1 MTTLKGFFLG
11 LIISTLISCT
21 QESANAILPPQ
32 QIQSDSSDFSS
43 TAAQNTEFGILVAHS
58 TVSETQE
65 QMIRTG
71 IKLVRAQV
79 IFSKETSSKTVD
91 QYLKNGFQVMIN
103 YNWKETNV
111 TVPFP
116 TDAKFINDQA
126 EAFFKYYAPYKSQI
140 PAVVVENEWDN
151 MRYHSGD
158 IQDYLQEL
166 EIITNIG
173 HKYGFKIAGAGIT
186 SKGINLWMSSRTTG
200 DAALIWKKMAG
211 ATSDSGYSAYV
222 NRVNAYITGVKRI
235 NVDFMN
241 VHWYNEKECSNNFG
255 KASGAYAD
263 ACGKTAVICNEFGIR
278 TNSAALFSQT
288 VNEIRNNAAFAVA
301 YSGVNDPGKAV
312 TLTDEMLASL
322 ND

>member
-1 MTTLKGFFLG
+1 MTTLKGCFLG
-11 LIISTLISCT
+11 LIIATLISCT
-21 QESANAILPPQ
+21 EESANAILPPQ
-32 QIQSDSSDFSS
+32 QIQSDSSGLSS
-43 TAAQNTEFGILVAHS
+43 TAAQSTEFGILVAQS
-58 TVSETQE
+58 TVSEIQQ
-65 QMIRTG
+65 QMVRTG

-91 QYLKNGFQVMIN
+91 QYLKNGFHVMIN

-151 MRYHSGD
+151 MKYHSGD
-158 IQDYLQEL
+158 IQHYLQEL

-186 SKGINLWMSSRTTG
+186 SKGLNLWMSSRTSG
-200 DAALIWKKMAG
+200 DAALMWKKMAG
-211 ATSDSGYSAYV
+211 TASDSGYSAYV
-222 NRVNAYITGVKRI
+222 NRVNTYIAGVKRI

-255 KASGAYAD
+255 KASGAYME

-278 TNSAALFSQT
+278 TNSVELFRQT
-288 VNEIRNNAAFAVA
+288 VNEIRNNVPFAVA

-312 TLTDEMLASL
+312 TLTDEMLASFT
-322 ND
+322 D